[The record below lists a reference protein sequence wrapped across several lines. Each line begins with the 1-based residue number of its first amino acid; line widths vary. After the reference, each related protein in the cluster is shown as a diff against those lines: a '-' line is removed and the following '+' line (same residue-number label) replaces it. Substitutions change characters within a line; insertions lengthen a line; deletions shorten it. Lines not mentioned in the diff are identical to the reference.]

1 MADQTR
7 YYSYVPKGSSQES
20 FKTVST
26 ASYASAIY
34 GDLLPSYHPYTSSID
49 VKYFYA
55 TSEYT
60 PVKKYIYAL
69 KNVLNRGAIYS
80 PHFSYS
86 SSLGDKE
93 KQACC
98 LISIPSIFYGSSIEK
113 GSIELSFFVSGS
125 LIAKAEDPKLNG
137 EIIETYGPNSG
148 SVAGVALYKE
158 GFILLTGSWELDG
171 QHKDVYVYSP
181 SQEPATKPKWIYWGA
196 GIHDSS
202 SVTNLTTGSSF
213 DLKFRGTNYVP
224 TITMLAHA
232 EKGEL
237 NHSNNPTYIK
247 YGEASK
253 KTPNSSSLHF
263 AEPED
268 IEIKDTTKYP
278 FQNYSG
284 SLEKQTFI
292 TKIGIYDEKKN
303 LIAVAK
309 LAKPIKKTQSRNYT
323 FKLKLDI

>member
-1 MADQTR
+1 MADRTR
-7 YYSYVPKGSSQES
+7 YYSYVSKGGSQES

-26 ASYASAIY
+26 ASYASALY
-34 GDLLPSYHPYTSSID
+34 GDEFASYYPYSSSID

-60 PVKKYIYAL
+60 PAKKYIYAL
-69 KNVLNRGAIYS
+69 KNVLNRGSIYS

-93 KQACC
+93 KQASC
-98 LISIPSIFYGSSIEK
+98 LISIPSIFYGSNIEK
-113 GSIELSFFVSGS
+113 GSIELTFYISGT
-125 LIAKAEDPKLNG
+125 LIAKAQDVRLNG
-137 EIIETYGPNSG
+137 ELVETYGLNSG

-158 GFILLTGSWELDG
+158 GFILLTGSWNLDTAH
-171 QHKDVYVYSP
+171 QEVYVYNP
-181 SQEPATKPKWIYWGA
+181 STEAPTYPKWIYWGA
-196 GIHDSS
+196 GLFNTSS
-202 SVTNLTTGSSF
+202 NLTLSSSF
-213 DLKFRGTNYVP
+213 DLKFKGTNYVP

-232 EKGEL
+232 EKSEF

-247 YGEASK
+247 FGESRD
-253 KTPNSSSLHF
+253 KTPYSSSVF
-263 AEPED
+263 YAEPENLQ
-268 IEIKDTTKYP
+268 IKNTTKYS
-278 FQNYSG
+278 FENYSG
-284 SLEKQTFI
+284 SLEKQTYI

-309 LAKPIKKTQSRNYT
+309 LAKPVKKTEGRNFT